1 MNKRKISYSINI
13 ANKKV
18 KYIKKYYNIIVI
30 QSFIRK
36 ILSIQKYNMLIDNI
50 YQKVPKN
57 IKYQNE
63 TTLLGETI
71 KNINKLYVYNYK
83 EKDNYFFFDIREL
96 YKHIKNTTTNP
107 YTNNQ
112 IPERYIKQIYRIFN
126 KLKDDGIKIRISNR
140 IPVISRANVYITDFI
155 QKLNNYNIYT
165 TVEQFNNLDL
175 IDYLYIISTLII
187 YYESDYISS
196 EIYTYFYNSTH
207 INCKLYT
214 IDVIENIIYNN
225 TNNTETIY
233 MYVGDLIDTLTN
245 EDE

>member
-1 MNKRKISYSINI
+1 MNKRKLYYSANIS
-13 ANKKV
+13 NKKV
-18 KYIKKYYNIIVI
+18 KYIKNYNNIIII

-36 ILSIQKYNMLIDNI
+36 ILSIQKYNILIDNI
-50 YQKVPKN
+50 SQKVN
-57 IKYQNE
+57 ENFKYQND
-63 TTLLGETI
+63 TSLLGDKI
-71 KNINKLYVYNYK
+71 KNINKLYFYNYK

-96 YKHIKNTTTNP
+96 YKHIKNTKTNP
-107 YTNNQ
+107 YTNKI
-112 IPERYIKQIYRIFN
+112 IPERYIKQIYRIYN
-126 KLKDDGIKIRISNR
+126 KLKDTGIKIKISNR
-140 IPVISRANVYITDFI
+140 IPLISRANIYITNFI

-207 INCKLYT
+207 INCKLHT

-233 MYVGDLIDTLTN
+233 LYIGNLIESLTN
-245 EDE
+245 EE